1 MMGSTRVV
9 LLAATAL
16 ATSQTAVVAAGDA
29 KKGEKVFRQCQTCH
43 MVGDNARLKIGPVLN
58 DVFGRKAG
66 TYPKFKYSKINKA
79 AGEAGLIWTP
89 ELVAAYLPDPQKFLK
104 TYLKEKGQKAPGR
117 TKMSFKLRKKDKVA
131 DVIAYLQQFSKK
143 PE

>member
-1 MMGSTRVV
+1 MVGLRRSIN
-9 LLAATAL
+9 LGAAAL
-16 ATSQTAVVAAGDA
+16 IASQTAVAAAGDA
-29 KKGEKVFRQCQTCH
+29 AKGEKVFRQCSTCH

-79 AGEAGLIWTP
+79 AGEAGLVWTP
-89 ELVAAYLPDPQKFLK
+89 ELVSKYLPDPQKFLK
-104 TYLKEKGQKAPGR
+104 AYLTEKGQKAPGR
-117 TKMSFKLRKKDKVA
+117 TKMSFKLRNKDKVS
-131 DVIAYLQQFSKK
+131 DVVAYLQQFSKK